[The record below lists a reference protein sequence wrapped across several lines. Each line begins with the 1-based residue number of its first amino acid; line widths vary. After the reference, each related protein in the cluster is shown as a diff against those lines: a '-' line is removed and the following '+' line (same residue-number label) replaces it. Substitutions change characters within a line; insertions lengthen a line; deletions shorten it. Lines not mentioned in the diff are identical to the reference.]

1 VACFQLFLINF
12 YQLLAGDASTTYHQT
27 EGIGN
32 LDAIES
38 EALATLLD

>member
-1 VACFQLFLINF
+1 VAYFQLFLIDF
-12 YQLLAGDASTTYHQT
+12 YQLLAGDSSTAYHQA
-27 EGIGN
+27 EGIGS